1 MDESAKLY
9 WVAVTLPGLFGWI
22 NDTGGQSNTFGHPC
36 LERIDVAVCSHNG
49 TSKAVRAPNKR
60 QFVM

>member
-36 LERIDVAVCSHNG
+36 LGGIDAAACSHYG
-49 TSKAVRAPNKR
+49 TSKTL
-60 QFVM
+60 

>member
-36 LERIDVAVCSHNG
+36 LRGIDAAACSHYG
-49 TSKAVRAPNKR
+49 ASKTL
-60 QFVM
+60 